1 MCFSVKIE
9 VLKIERVTK
18 VSKLLDIVLC
28 CCSWDCSC
36 HVHCRF
42 QYLSLTTLRNLYVF
56 VLFAWIWEGSVM
68 SSIKFG
74 LLNNLMDY
82 GNI

>member
-1 MCFSVKIE
+1 M
-9 VLKIERVTK
+9 
-18 VSKLLDIVLC
+18 
-28 CCSWDCSC
+28 
-36 HVHCRF
+36 HCRF
-42 QYLSLTTLRNLYVF
+42 QYLSLTALRNVSVF
-56 VLFAWIWEGSVM
+56 VPFAWIWEGCVV